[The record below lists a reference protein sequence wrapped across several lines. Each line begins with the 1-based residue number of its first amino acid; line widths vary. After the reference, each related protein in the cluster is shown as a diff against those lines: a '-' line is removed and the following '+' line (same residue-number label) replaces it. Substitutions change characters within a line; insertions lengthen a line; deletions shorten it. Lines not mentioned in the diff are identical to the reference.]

1 MNDSVSDH
9 EIVKRILEGENEDYA
24 ILLKKYMKPL
34 YKFIYSRVNDAE
46 ESQDLVHDTFVRAR
60 KNLTG
65 FDPDAGSF
73 KSWLYWQARGVR
85 SNFFRKL
92 KRITKLKQ
100 QAGSVVKMQRD
111 IRERDDIDEERMNRI
126 LCVEKVMKGL
136 EEKEG
141 QLAVLLAEYRHGEIS
156 LREIAMIRNC
166 SEKTVGRH
174 LKKLIIKLQPLL
186 QQCL

>member
-1 MNDSVSDH
+1 
-9 EIVKRILEGENEDYA
+9 
-24 ILLKKYMKPL
+24 
-34 YKFIYSRVNDAE
+34 
-46 ESQDLVHDTFVRAR
+46 
-60 KNLTG
+60 
-65 FDPDAGSF
+65 
-73 KSWLYWQARGVR
+73 
-85 SNFFRKL
+85 
-92 KRITKLKQ
+92 
-100 QAGSVVKMQRD
+100 
-111 IRERDDIDEERMNRI
+111 MNRI

-156 LREIAMIRNC
+156 MREIAMIRNC